1 MDDLQLLREFRSE
14 SGAPAPESLAEG
26 RERLMRTLEAQTA
39 TTLRWRTER
48 NRTIRR
54 RVILGAVAAGVAV
67 AGVVAVE
74 ALRPPQL
81 TASAEAAAVL
91 NEAADAAIEASDPVL
106 KPGQYLKVDMLMDSG
121 GSYGQLRWSA
131 RSVTRTYVPADRS
144 GTWVLKREK
153 QIPLSFSSPEAKA
166 FYGEAAAGAAHDKR
180 PGNPFTG
187 YVVRAKAGHFFDRPT
202 TILNGIPIEEEATVT
217 RDPKAL
223 LELIRQRTQGAGQSP
238 DLEVLVTIADT
249 LRTGVVPADLRAA
262 LFRAAA
268 LIPSAVLSDRQ
279 ATMDGRTGTAVGVAV
294 PGGIT
299 REEIV
304 VDPGTGEMIGQRY
317 VLLKA
322 YQGDPAGT
330 VHNEMSM
337 RTSVVDSAP

>member
-1 MDDLQLLREFRSE
+1 MDDLQLLREFRRD
-14 SGAPAPESLAEG
+14 SGTPAPEFLAEG
-26 RERLMRTLEAQTA
+26 RERLLRTLDAQTP
-39 TTLRWRTER
+39 TSVRWRTEQH
-48 NRTIRR
+48 RTIRR

-74 ALRPPQL
+74 ALLPPQL

-91 NEAADAAIEASDPVL
+91 NKAADAAIESSDPVL
-106 KPGQYLKVDMLMDSG
+106 KPGQYLKVDLLMDAG
-121 GSYGQLRWSA
+121 GGYGQLQWST
-131 RSVTRTYVPADRS
+131 RTVTRTYVPADRT

-153 QIPLSFSSPEAKA
+153 EVPLSFSSHQART
-166 FYGEAAAGAAHDKR
+166 FYEQAAAASANDKR

-187 YVVRAKAGHFFDRPT
+187 YVVRAKAGHFFDSPT
-202 TILNGIPIEEEATVT
+202 TILNGIPIEEQATVT

-223 LELIRQRTQGAGQSP
+223 LDLIRQRTQGAGQSP
-238 DLEVLVTIADT
+238 DLEALVTIADT

-294 PGGIT
+294 PDSFN

-304 VDPGTGEMIGQRY
+304 VDPASGQMIGQRY

-337 RTSVVDSAP
+337 RTTVVDSAP